1 MRAPKR
7 VKIVPQGQ
15 QNRLHW
21 RKRTARN
28 KLVPRGQQNR
38 LHQNEDRNQIGASGS
53 SKSAPSK
60 KAHCKNKIGTSRST
74 KSTSS
79 KWGQNEKLVPLG
91 QRNRPNWRKRTVK
104 NKIASRSPKSTSPT
118 KAPTKGS
125 RQNAIRRAWKLKDK
139 RPFPYYYKKPYSN
152 KKPSKILPWL

>member
-1 MRAPKR
+1 MGCWPLPKQGNAWSHRDLFHAGNHFKGKEENLKHTITCQCTTCNNYFQQAQSLDVREQSTARNKFAP
-7 VKIVPQGQ
+7 QSQ
-15 QNRLHW
+15 QNRLHL

-79 KWGQNEKLVPLG
+79 KRGQKLVPLG
-91 QRNRPNWRKRTVK
+91 QQNRPN
-104 NKIASRSPKSTSPT
+104 
-118 KAPTKGS
+118 
-125 RQNAIRRAWKLKDK
+125 
-139 RPFPYYYKKPYSN
+139 
-152 KKPSKILPWL
+152 